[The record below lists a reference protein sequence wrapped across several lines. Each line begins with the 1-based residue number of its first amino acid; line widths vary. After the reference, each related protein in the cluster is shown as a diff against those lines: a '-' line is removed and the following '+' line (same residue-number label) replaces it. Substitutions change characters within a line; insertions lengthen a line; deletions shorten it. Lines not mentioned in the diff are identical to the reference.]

1 MASSCNV
8 VILTSDGRLSH
19 LDDGTVSKMF
29 KHTARHVMK
38 DPAVASVLAT
48 SAPQPV
54 KLSTTGASSP
64 RSALRQPDLV
74 HRGAPLRY
82 SAMVRLLILG
92 ALFHPN
98 GLIAR
103 GAVGPLS
110 LSLHLSTRLV
120 AVSTGN
126 STNEEGS

>member
-1 MASSCNV
+1 MASSRNV
-8 VILTSDGRLSH
+8 VIPTSGGRLSH

-64 RSALRQPDLV
+64 RSVLRQPDLV

-82 SAMVRLLILG
+82 SAMAVQWSVFSFRVRSFTQTVSSREGLSDH
-92 ALFHPN
+92 FH
-98 GLIAR
+98 
-103 GAVGPLS
+103 
-110 LSLHLSTRLV
+110 LHCT
-120 AVSTGN
+120 
-126 STNEEGS
+126 